1 METEITLLTAFT
13 AGVISFLSPCVLP
26 LIPAYISFIS
36 GTSLEEVKSGG
47 AGIWI
52 RVILSSAVF
61 ILGFSLVFTLLGASA
76 TLIGRFLLSKISLFT
91 KIGGAI
97 VVLLGLHT
105 TGLFRI
111 RFLDYERRL
120 RLRGNPMGLV
130 GAFGVG
136 VAFAFGWSPCIGP
149 ILATILMLAS
159 TQETVLKGS
168 CLLAIYSLGLGIPF
182 MLTGAATGA
191 FLKTLGKIKAHLRSL
206 EIISGVFLI
215 IVGTLIFS
223 GSFSRLTEYLLKL
236 FQGG

>member
-1 METEITLLTAFT
+1 METKITLLTAFT

-26 LIPAYISFIS
+26 LIPGYISFVS
-36 GTSLEEVKSGG
+36 GVSLEEVKSRGG
-47 AGIWI
+47 GIWR
-52 RVILSSAVF
+52 RVILSSGVF
-61 ILGFSLVFTLLGASA
+61 ILGFSLVFILLGASA

-97 VVLLGLHT
+97 VMLFGVHT
-105 TGLFRI
+105 TGLFRV

-120 RLRGNPMGLV
+120 HLRSNPLGLV

-159 TQETVLKGS
+159 TQETVFKGS
-168 CLLAIYSLGLGIPF
+168 CLLATYSLGLGIPF
-182 MLTGAATGA
+182 MLTGVATGA

-206 EIISGVFLI
+206 EILSGVFLI
-215 IVGTLIFS
+215 IVGALIFS
-223 GSFSRLTEYLLKL
+223 GSFSQLTERLLKL